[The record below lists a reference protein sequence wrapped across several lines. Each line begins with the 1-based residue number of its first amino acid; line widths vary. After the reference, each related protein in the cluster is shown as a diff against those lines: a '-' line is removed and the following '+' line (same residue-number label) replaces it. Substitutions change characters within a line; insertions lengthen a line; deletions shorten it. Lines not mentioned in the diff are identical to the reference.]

1 MQKTAI
7 YLLVFLMFSK
17 GISHAKAADLL
28 AGVLLCPLETFKQL
42 DALTKQRRIDGTAEA
57 ENHNRSISNDFK
69 TIVNSKCMKTSS
81 TIQVELTGNNY
92 DASEP
97 LSEVVYDGQKLWV
110 DSYEL
115 LAAN

>member
-1 MQKTAI
+1 MQKAAI
-7 YLLVFLMFSK
+7 CLLVCLIFSK
-17 GISHAKAADLL
+17 GITHAKAAELL
-28 AGVLLCPLETFKQL
+28 AGVLLCPVETYKLL

-57 ENHNRSISNDFK
+57 ESHNTSISNDFK
-69 TIVNSKCMKTSS
+69 TIANSKCMTTGS
-81 TIQVELTGNNY
+81 TIQVELTGNSY
-92 DASEP
+92 DGSNP